1 MPTKTELT
9 LEQSQ
14 QGVSDDVLVSIKG
27 IEELKRIVWIKGEKK
42 EALHTTLGRNQSVA
56 EDREFGIR
64 VNRLRG
70 EMIVVYEDKVSFVE
84 ELETLSG
91 VIATAKTAVFLKETM
106 DNDDGRVLLLHDL
119 EKQAEERALEKE
131 LFVHKLIHDVSC

>member
-1 MPTKTELT
+1 MNENKGIMPTNIELT

-14 QGVSDDVLVSIKG
+14 QGVSDNVL
-27 IEELKRIVWIKGEKK
+27 
-42 EALHTTLGRNQSVA
+42 VA